1 MSRRPAS
8 NSMFASGGGSA
19 KINQPPLIITE
30 PIGEDI
36 SKRPEVIAARLAAL
50 AEYEAR
56 KKGSEVIVEAVAT
69 PPLKPKKVAKKPV
82 EVISLLEKEPGSM
95 EIDMS

>member
-1 MSRRPAS
+1 MSRRFAS
-8 NSMFASGGGSA
+8 NSMFASGGRSA
-19 KINQPPLIITE
+19 NQSPLIITE
-30 PIGEDI
+30 PVGEDI
-36 SKRPEVIAARLAAL
+36 SKRPEVIAERLAAR

-69 PPLKPKKVAKKPV
+69 PPAKPKKAAKKPV